1 MAWQRCPILA
11 EFSQVGGVVV
21 KDIPAMV
28 RGLEWMIFKVLFYPK
43 PFGDFILHSTFQQ
56 RLENY
61 LINYI

>member
-1 MAWQRCPILA
+1 MTWQRCPILA
-11 EFSQVGGVVV
+11 VLSQAGGVVV

-28 RGLEWMIFKVLFYPK
+28 RGLEWMIFKVLLYPN
-43 PFGDFILHSTFQQ
+43 PFGDFILHPTFQR